1 MPCRLTMA
9 SAQPHMADAPG
20 FTEDTVFELQRHFRF
35 QWDPAQQGFVL
46 LYPEGM
52 VKLPGSSGE
61 IMKRIDGKLSVRGI
75 VEDLQTA
82 FPGTDLKSDV
92 IGFLEHVHGKGWIR
106 PKQAG

>member
-1 MPCRLTMA
+1 MA
-9 SAQPHMADAPG
+9 LAKQHMADAPA
-20 FTEDTVFELQRHFRF
+20 FTEDTIFELQRHFRF
-35 QWDPAQQGFVL
+35 QWEPAQQGFVL